1 MATPN
6 IVPQIDNDGNLGRHG
21 LRWAGIAAHIVSSP
35 VIKLVKDVT
44 ADIEESVQLSV
55 NADGDLV
62 LGTGA
67 NAVVAAT
74 AADITL
80 LQTAID
86 LLAGTDAAHPRRASP
101 GHPHRRALR
110 PELHADPVRHGHGN
124 PAMEYPPQ
132 GHRVNAPGHA

>member
-21 LRWAGIAAHIVSSP
+21 LRWAGIATHIVSSP
-35 VIKLVKDVT
+35 VIKLVKDVS
-44 ADIEESVQLSV
+44 ADAEESVQLSV

-62 LGTGA
+62 LGTGVD
-67 NAVVAAT
+67 AVVAAT

-86 LLAGTDAAHPRRASP
+86 
-101 GHPHRRALR
+101 
-110 PELHADPVRHGHGN
+110 
-124 PAMEYPPQ
+124 
-132 GHRVNAPGHA
+132 